1 MFWLQ
6 MQMEA
11 LGGFIDKGGPMLLAL
26 GVLVFILWT
35 LVFERIW
42 YFQTGVKKDIK
53 AAVDAWEERAE
64 RTSWAAHQ
72 VREMLISRARQR
84 IEALLP
90 MVATLVALAPLLG
103 LLGTVTGMIEVFHVL
118 AVTGGGDAKAMA
130 GGVAKATLPTMSGMV
145 IAISGLFAKT
155 YLEQKAEV
163 TSKMLEDHL
172 TMDH

>member
-1 MFWLQ
+1 MDIQVALESLSMF
-6 MQMEA
+6 ME
-11 LGGFIDKGGPMLLAL
+11 KGGPMLVWLA
-26 GVLVFILWT
+26 VLVFVLWT

-42 YFQTGVKKDIK
+42 YFQTGAKSDIQNT
-53 AAVDAWEERAE
+53 VDIWEARNE

-72 VREMLISRARQR
+72 VREMLISRVR
-84 IEALLP
+84 IKIEGALP
-90 MVATLVALAPLLG
+90 MVATLVALAPLFG

-155 YLEQKAEV
+155 YLERQAQVATKR
-163 TSKMLEDHL
+163 LEDHL

>member
-118 AVTGGGDAKAMA
+118 AVTGG
-130 GGVAKATLPTMSGMV
+130 VAKATLPTMSGMV

>member
-1 MFWLQ
+1 
-6 MQMEA
+6 
-11 LGGFIDKGGPMLLAL
+11 
-26 GVLVFILWT
+26 
-35 LVFERIW
+35 
-42 YFQTGVKKDIK
+42 
-53 AAVDAWEERAE
+53 
-64 RTSWAAHQ
+64 
-72 VREMLISRARQR
+72 
-84 IEALLP
+84 

-155 YLEQKAEV
+155 FLEQKAEV